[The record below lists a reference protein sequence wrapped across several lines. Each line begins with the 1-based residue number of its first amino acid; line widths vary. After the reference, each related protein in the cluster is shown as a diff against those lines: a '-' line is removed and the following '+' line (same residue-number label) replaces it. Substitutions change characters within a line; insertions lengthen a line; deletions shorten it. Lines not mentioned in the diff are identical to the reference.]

1 MKVTVGDS
9 SPCFDGDEKSAWPPG
24 FRFHPTDEE
33 LVLYY
38 LKKKICRRR
47 LKLDIIAEVDV
58 YKWDP
63 EDLPGIKPISC
74 LWFSS
79 PWTWWRNGFLFL
91 IIWVCFILS
100 PGLDSWMENWV
111 VVIWLWVGDCLEYNL
126 NAWGIGF
133 LHWPALQVNYCVY
146 SSEFELVWFVSDS
159 SVLIMIRIV
168 VLWLIFDLGSIA
180 LFFGVFWLFMI
191 GFDTSESV
199 I

>member
-63 EDLPGIKPISC
+63 RIC
-74 LWFSS
+74 LY
-79 PWTWWRNGFLFL
+79 
-91 IIWVCFILS
+91 
-100 PGLDSWMENWV
+100 GLDSWMENWV
-111 VVIWLWVGDCLEYNL
+111 V
-126 NAWGIGF
+126 
-133 LHWPALQVNYCVY
+133 VNYCVY
-146 SSEFELVWFVSDS
+146 SSEFELVGSFR
-159 SVLIMIRIV
+159 IR
-168 VLWLIFDLGSIA
+168 
-180 LFFGVFWLFMI
+180 VF
-191 GFDTSESV
+191 
-199 I
+199 